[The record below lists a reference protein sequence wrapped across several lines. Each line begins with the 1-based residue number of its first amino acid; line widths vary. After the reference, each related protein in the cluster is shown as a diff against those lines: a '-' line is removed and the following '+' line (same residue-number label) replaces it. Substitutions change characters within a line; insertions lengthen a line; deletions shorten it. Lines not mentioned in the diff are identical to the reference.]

1 MRIAF
6 YAPLK
11 SPNHAVPSG
20 DRQMARLLL
29 RALEKAG
36 HRVELASE
44 LRSFCATPDA
54 GHYAGKY
61 VEAAAEVARLE
72 AQWTGDAP
80 DLWFTYHPYYKAPD
94 MIGPKIAQALDIPYV
109 TAEAS
114 YSARRGQGVWGET
127 QAAVQDAVRN
137 AAVNI
142 CFTARDR
149 VGLTEGVPSAKLAVV
164 PPFIDAT
171 AFNREIA
178 PGFAR
183 LVTVA
188 MMRPGDKYES
198 YRLLA
203 QSLRL
208 LGEAHWHLTIVGDG
222 PARDDVQALFAGFP
236 AHRIQWLGELRGD
249 LIPMILSHA
258 DLYVW
263 PGEGE
268 AYGLAYLEAQAA
280 GLPVVAQDTAGVPEV
295 VQHGVTGLLTPAGD
309 AAAFAEAI
317 ARFLG
322 DPAGRRDMG
331 SAARDFVHKERSLD
345 AAAQQLNAILKS
357 LAVWP

>member
-11 SPNHAVPSG
+11 WPNHAVPSG
-20 DRQMARLLL
+20 DRQMARLLI

-36 HRVELASE
+36 HSVVLASE
-44 LRSFCATPDA
+44 MRSFCASPDA
-54 GHYAGKY
+54 AHYAGRY

-72 AQWTGDAP
+72 GQWTADAP
-80 DLWFTYHPYYKAPD
+80 ALWLTYHPYYKAPD
-94 MIGPKIAQALDIPYV
+94 LIGPKIARAFKIPYV

-114 YSARRGQGVWGET
+114 YSKRRGQGAWGET
-127 QAAVQDAVRN
+127 QAAVQDAVRE

-149 VGLTEGVPSAKLAVV
+149 LGLTEGVAAAKLAALQ
-164 PPFIDAT
+164 PFIDT
-171 AFNREIA
+171 STFNREKA
-178 PGFAR
+178 PGFGR

-188 MMRPGDKYES
+188 MMRSGDKLDS
-198 YRLLA
+198 YRMLA
-203 QSLRL
+203 QSLKL
-208 LGEAHWHLTIVGDG
+208 LGDGHWNLTVVGDG
-222 PARDDVQALFAGFP
+222 PARKEVKALFGDLP
-236 AHRIQWLGELRGD
+236 AHRIQWLGELRAD
-249 LIPMILSHA
+249 LIPVILSHA

-263 PGEGE
+263 PGNGE

-295 VQHGVTGLLTPAGD
+295 VQHGLTGLLTPLGD
-309 AAAFAEAI
+309 TAAFAEAM

-322 DPAGRRDMG
+322 DPAGGRDMG
-331 SAARDFVHKERSLD
+331 NAARDFVHKERSLD
-345 AAAQQLNAILKS
+345 AAAQQLDTILKS
-357 LAVWP
+357 LAAWP